1 MVPAGIM
8 SNASAA
14 RAAIPG
20 LFVLIW
26 ATGFIAARF
35 VAPHAEPLTFVAVR
49 VVAVSLVLAGIAAT
63 LGARW
68 PRGPAEWR
76 DAMVAGLLMQGLYV
90 IGVFWS
96 IKNGLPAGIA
106 ALVGSLQPLLTAM
119 LARPLLRERVS
130 SRRWSGIGLGFS
142 GAILVLA
149 PKIGVAGEAG
159 IPVLPLAACLGAMV
173 AMTLGTLWQKSH
185 AADVDLLSNA
195 TVQFVGAS
203 LLAVPVALLF
213 GDGRF
218 DASLPL
224 WAGLAWSVL
233 VNSVAGILL
242 LLVLIRRGAVA
253 GVASLFFLVPPVS
266 AAMAY
271 GLYGEALNVVQ
282 MAGMAVAAAGVA
294 IASRG

>member
-1 MVPAGIM
+1 M

-20 LFVLIW
+20 IFVLIW
-26 ATGFIAARF
+26 ATGFVAARF

-49 VVAVSLVLAGIAAT
+49 VVAVSLVLACIAAAM
-63 LGARW
+63 GARW
-68 PRGPAEWR
+68 PRSRMEWR
-76 DAMVAGLLMQGLYV
+76 DALVAGILMQGIYV

-130 SRRWSGIGLGFS
+130 PRRWSGIGLGFA

-149 PKIGVAGEAG
+149 PKLGVAGEAG
-159 IPVLPLAACLGAMV
+159 IPALALGACLGAMV

-185 AADVDLLSNA
+185 AADADLLSNA
-195 TVQFVGAS
+195 TVQFIGAS
-203 LLAVPVALLF
+203 LLAVPVALAF

-218 DASLPL
+218 DATPPL
-224 WAGLAWSVL
+224 WFGLAWSVL

-271 GLYGEALNVVQ
+271 GLYGEALTLIQ
-282 MAGMAVAAAGVA
+282 IGGMAVAAAGVA

>member
-1 MVPAGIM
+1 M

-14 RAAIPG
+14 RAAIPAV
-20 LFVLIW
+20 FVLIW

-49 VVAVSLVLAGIAAT
+49 VVGVSLVLAGIAAAM
-63 LGARW
+63 GARW
-68 PRGPAEWR
+68 PRSRGEWR
-76 DAMVAGLLMQGLYV
+76 DAIVAGLLMQGIYV

-119 LARPLLRERVS
+119 LARPLLGERVS
-130 SRRWSGIGLGFS
+130 RRRWAGIALGFA

-149 PKIGVAGEAG
+149 PKLGVAGEAG
-159 IPVLPLAACLGAMV
+159 IPTLPLGACLGAMV

-185 AADVDLLSNA
+185 AADADLLSNA

-203 LLAVPVALLF
+203 LLAVPVALAF

-218 DASLPL
+218 DATPQL
-224 WAGLAWSVL
+224 WFGLAWSVL

-271 GLYGEALNVVQ
+271 ALYGEALTLVQ
-282 MAGMAVAAAGVA
+282 IAGMAVAAAGVA

>member
-1 MVPAGIM
+1 M
-8 SNASAA
+8 SNASAT
-14 RAAIPG
+14 RAAIPAI
-20 LFVLIW
+20 FVLIW
-26 ATGFIAARF
+26 ATGFVAARF
-35 VAPHAEPLTFVAVR
+35 VVPYAEPLTFVAVR
-49 VVAVSLVLAGIAAT
+49 VVAVSAVLACIAAAM
-63 LGARW
+63 GARW
-68 PRGPAEWR
+68 PRSSAEWR
-76 DAMVAGLLMQGLYV
+76 DAVVAGLLMQGIYV

-119 LARPLLRERVS
+119 LARPLLGERVS
-130 SRRWSGIGLGFS
+130 RRRWAGIGLGFA

-149 PKIGVAGEAG
+149 PKLGVSGEAG
-159 IPVLPLAACLGAMV
+159 IPTLALGACLAAMV

-185 AADVDLLSNA
+185 SADADLLSNA

-203 LLAVPVALLF
+203 LLAVPVALVF
-213 GDGRF
+213 EDGRF
-218 DASLPL
+218 DATPPL
-224 WAGLAWSVL
+224 LFGLAWSVL

-242 LLVLIRRGAVA
+242 LLLLIRRGAVA

-271 GLYGEALNVVQ
+271 GLYGEALTLVQ
-282 MAGMAVAAAGVA
+282 IAGMAVAAAGVA